1 MHALLAYVADPA
13 DTMQTS
19 YGVITLV
26 QEHRFRLV
34 DEQGAHALFVLA
46 HDAPLEWQ
54 DLERLQLA
62 GREVRVSHA
71 PAPGKIAAIAH
82 DVVGHDRIAKQ
93 PEQE

>member
-1 MHALLAYVADPA
+1 
-13 DTMQTS
+13 MQTS
-19 YGVITLV
+19 HGLITLV

-34 DEQGAHALFVLA
+34 DDQGAHALFVLA

-62 GREVRVSHA
+62 GKEVLVSHA

-82 DVVGHDRIAKQ
+82 DVVEHDRAIQQSVQKRG
-93 PEQE
+93 

>member
-1 MHALLAYVADPA
+1 
-13 DTMQTS
+13 MQTS

-26 QEHRFRLV
+26 QEDRFRLV

-62 GREVRVSHA
+62 GTRVRVSHA

-82 DVVGHDRIAKQ
+82 DVVKHDGIARQ
-93 PEQE
+93 SEQQRG